1 MNVTKHVLN
10 TYLQNRALGVST
22 GHVYEVKRFLF
33 KFLSATN
40 WRVDFNSTLDY
51 LNNIRV
57 NKSQAYY
64 SKQTFQ
70 IIKFL
75 NYLDLPW
82 AKKIERPQP
91 VHYQP
96 IKVSDEQVKDA
107 IAYFKGDN
115 QTIALIHLG
124 CDSGLRAEE
133 LYQLKIEN
141 IDLGNRTVYVK
152 HDPKNG
158 QSTKTGVSRQ
168 SFFTGKTAKLLT
180 IYFESFNKQN
190 RKRHLFNK
198 ITMERKFRQSPI
210 RCKMTRHVFSS
221 RWERALGPSGAKAV
235 LMGHSNKTVDCSH
248 YLSLTTEEL
257 HNIYDQVI
265 KW

>member
-1 MNVTKHVLN
+1 MLN

-91 VHYQP
+91 VHYTP
-96 IKVSDEQVKDA
+96 IRVSDEQVNEA
-107 IAYFKGDN
+107 IAQSKGDL
-115 QTIALIHLG
+115 QMIALIKLG

-168 SFFTGKTAKLLT
+168 SFFTGKTAKLLN
-180 IYFESFNKQN
+180 IYFELFNKQN
-190 RKRHLFNK
+190 RKKHLFNK
-198 ITMERKFRQSPI
+198 ITMERKFKQSPI
-210 RCKMTRHVFSS
+210 RVKMLRKVFST
-221 RWERALGPSGAKAV
+221 RWERNLGPSGAKAV
-235 LMGHSNKTVDCSH
+235 LMGHSNKTVDTSH
-248 YLSLTTEEL
+248 YMNLDNIEL
-257 HNIYDQVI
+257 KDVYDRVMSGG
-265 KW
+265 K